1 LVETPRFKCPPPTF
15 ISCVP
20 SVKTTDGESALVT
33 STKRKKKKEKKKE
46 RKKEKKKEKQ
56 KEKKKEK
63 KGEKGEKEK
72 HGRVG
77 LVVPVGGVKRQRRL
91 I

>member
-1 LVETPRFKCPPPTF
+1 MVETPRFKCPPPTF

-20 SVKTTDGESALVT
+20 SVKTTDGESALAT
-33 STKRKKKKEKKKE
+33 STKKKKKKEKKKE
-46 RKKEKKKEKQ
+46 EAKEE
-56 KEKKKEK
+56 
-63 KGEKGEKEK
+63 EKEK

-77 LVVPVGGVKRQRRL
+77 LVVPVGVGGVKRRRRL

>member
-1 LVETPRFKCPPPTF
+1 MVETPRFKCPPPTF

-20 SVKTTDGESALVT
+20 SVKTTDGESTLAT
-33 STKRKKKKEKKKE
+33 STKRKKKKE
-46 RKKEKKKEKQ
+46 RKKEKQ

>member
-1 LVETPRFKCPPPTF
+1 MVETPRFKCPRPTF

-20 SVKTTDGESALVT
+20 SVKTTDGESALAT
-33 STKRKKKKEKKKE
+33 STKKKKKKEKKKE
-46 RKKEKKKEKQ
+46 EAKE
-56 KEKKKEK
+56 
-63 KGEKGEKEK
+63 GEKEK

-77 LVVPVGGVKRQRRL
+77 LVVPVGVGGVKRQRRL

>member
-1 LVETPRFKCPPPTF
+1 MVETPRFKCPPPTF

-20 SVKTTDGESALVT
+20 SVKTTDGESALAT
-33 STKRKKKKEKKKE
+33 STKKKKKKEKKKE
-46 RKKEKKKEKQ
+46 EAKEE
-56 KEKKKEK
+56 
-63 KGEKGEKEK
+63 EKEK

-77 LVVPVGGVKRQRRL
+77 LVVPVGVGGVKRQRRL

>member
-20 SVKTTDGESALVT
+20 SVKTTDGESTLAT

-56 KEKKKEK
+56 KEK